1 MDFLSGCHASN
12 GSLSKAFLHVI
23 DRGWGGFPR
32 DGGADFV
39 FNYNPAAIT
48 VEKSTEFKE
57 HSRHGLDSG
66 DKEWTHGTSRKLALG
81 NLYFDTFEERQNVR
95 RRYIDKLE
103 ALVHQ
108 DPDLK
113 RPPKVLFQWGR
124 FMSENDSYNSCPW
137 YVTRIKVVYVMF
149 LSDGTPVRA
158 RVEIDL
164 IEATPAGD
172 QISRQTATG
181 NGDREITAGTDDTLT
196 GIATRF
202 YDSPE
207 EWQNIALASG
217 IENPLA
223 DLDGIKLKLGRRNKE

>member
-1 MDFLSGCHASN
+1 
-12 GSLSKAFLHVI
+12 
-23 DRGWGGFPR
+23 
-32 DGGADFV
+32 
-39 FNYNPAAIT
+39 
-48 VEKSTEFKE
+48 
-57 HSRHGLDSG
+57 
-66 DKEWTHGTSRKLALG
+66 
-81 NLYFDTFEERQNVR
+81 
-95 RRYIDKLE
+95 
-103 ALVHQ
+103 
-108 DPDLK
+108 
-113 RPPKVLFQWGR
+113 
-124 FMSENDSYNSCPW
+124 
-137 YVTRIKVVYVMF
+137 MF

-207 EWQNIALASG
+207 EWQNIAVASG

-223 DLDGIKLKLGRRNKE
+223 DLDGIKLKLGRKNKE